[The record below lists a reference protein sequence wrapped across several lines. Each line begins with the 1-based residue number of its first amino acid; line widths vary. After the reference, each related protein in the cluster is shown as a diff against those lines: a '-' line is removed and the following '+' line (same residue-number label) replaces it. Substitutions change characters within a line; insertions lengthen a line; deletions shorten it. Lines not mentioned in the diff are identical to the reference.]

1 MELVPAV
8 FPFIPLSIVLPLL
21 GIVLI
26 VLLEEK
32 FAKWIALVFSGA
44 VFVISLVSLLHFD
57 FSQAQKVQ
65 FYQSIT
71 LIEELRLNLSFG
83 ADGLSYLMYILTTLV
98 SFVAICWSIRDHQIN
113 HRLKEY
119 YAWFLLS
126 ESALVGVFTSWD
138 MLVFYVFYE
147 LTLVPM
153 FFVIGI
159 WGYKLRL
166 YSAYKF
172 FVYIFVSSLFF
183 LLGIVS
189 IAVEHYR
196 QFGKFSF
203 SYFDL
208 LQNQYS
214 LAFGLFLFLL
224 FFIAFAV
231 KTPIVPFHTW
241 LPDAHGE
248 APTAGSVVLA
258 AILLKMST
266 YALLR
271 FNIGLFPEVA
281 VFLMPVL
288 VLWGIATIIFAS
300 WFTISQSNVKR
311 FVAYSSVS
319 HMGFVVAGMFLLN
332 KEGLRASIM
341 EMFAHGLTSASLF
354 MMAGFIY
361 NRLHSFNMQ
370 ALRGSIRFMPVFAV
384 LTAITGFSSMG
395 LPGGSSFWG
404 KFLTIMGAREYTL
417 QLALLVLA
425 GAFFSVL
432 YVLYLLKTLYLDVKE
447 EGRLVHFTDVRGFK
461 LVAFLLVVVPMLLV
475 GLLPFLFFAFFDA
488 HIDLLLKM
496 VLKSLGGGLWN

>member
-1 MELVPAV
+1 MG
-8 FPFIPLSIVLPLL
+8 FPLISTSMILPVLGTLLLFLLS
-21 GIVLI
+21 
-26 VLLEEK
+26 ERY
-32 FAKWIALVFSGA
+32 AKWIASATSFVVF
-44 VFVISLVSLLHFD
+44 ILSLLSLPYFD
-57 FSQAQKVQ
+57 FSNAQKVQ
-65 FYQSIT
+65 FQEFYP
-71 LIEELRLNLSFG
+71 LIPELNLNLHLGF
-83 ADGLSYLMYILTTLV
+83 DGLSYLMYILTTLV
-98 SFVAICWSIRDHQIN
+98 SLSAILWSTRDHQVS
-113 HRLKEY
+113 HREKEY
-119 YAWFLLS
+119 YAWFLLT
-126 ESALVGVFTSWD
+126 ETFLIGVFASLD
-138 MLVFYVFYE
+138 LVVFYVFYE

-172 FVYIFVSSLFF
+172 FIYIFVSSLFL

-189 IAVEHYR
+189 LAVAHYK

-203 SYFDL
+203 YYFDL
-208 LQNQYS
+208 LQNTYS
-214 LAFGLFLFLL
+214 LGFEVFMFLL

-258 AILLKMST
+258 AVLLKMGT

-271 FNIGLFPEVA
+271 FNIGLFPTA
-281 VFLMPVL
+281 SVFLMPL
-288 VLWGIATIIFAS
+288 MVLWGVFTILFAS

-311 FVAYSSVS
+311 FVAYSSIS

-332 KEGLRASIM
+332 AQGLKASIT
-341 EMFAHGLTSASLF
+341 EMFAHGLTSSALF

-370 ALRGSIRFMPVFAV
+370 ALRGSIKFMPLFALLV
-384 LTAITGFSSMG
+384 AITSFSAMG

-404 KFLTIMGAREYTL
+404 KFLTVVGAREYTT

-425 GAFFSVL
+425 GAFFSAV
-432 YVLYLLKTLYLDVKE
+432 YVLYLLKTLYLDTKE
-447 EGRLVHFTDVRGFK
+447 ESRLVHFTDIRGFK
-461 LVAFLLVVVPMLLV
+461 LLAYLLVVIPMFMV
-475 GLLPFLFFAFFDA
+475 GFLPFLFFAFYDPY
-488 HIDLLLKM
+488 INSLLEFIRIK
-496 VLKSLGGGLWN
+496 VAGQ

>member
-1 MELVPAV
+1 MEG
-8 FPFIPLSIVLPLL
+8 FPLISVSMILPLL
-21 GIVLI
+21 GVFVILFTK
-26 VLLEEK
+26 EELS
-32 FAKWIALVFSGA
+32 KWIAVFFSGLVFG
-44 VFVISLVSLLHFD
+44 ISLVSFFFFD
-57 FSQAQKVQ
+57 FSRAGKVQ
-65 FYQSIT
+65 FEEKYV
-71 LIEELRLNLSFG
+71 LIPELNLSLHLGF
-83 ADGLSYLMYILTTLV
+83 DGLSYLMYILTTLV
-98 SFVAICWSIRDHQIN
+98 SLVAILWSTRDHQIS

-119 YAWFLLS
+119 YIWFLLT
-126 ESALVGVFTSWD
+126 ETFLVGVFASLD
-138 MLVFYVFYE
+138 LMVFYVFYE

-172 FVYIFVSSLFF
+172 FIYIFVSSLFL

-189 IAVEHYR
+189 LAVQHYR

-203 SYFDL
+203 NYLDL
-208 LQNQYS
+208 INNKYDLT
-214 LAFGLFLFLL
+214 FEVFMFLL
-224 FFIAFAV
+224 FLIAFAV

-258 AILLKMST
+258 AVLLKMGT

-271 FNIGLFPEVA
+271 FNIGLFPIASVY
-281 VFLMPVL
+281 LMPIM
-288 VLWGIATIIFAS
+288 VLWGILTIVFAS

-332 KEGLRASIM
+332 AEGLRASIT
-341 EMFAHGLTSASLF
+341 EMFAHGLTSSALF

-370 ALRGSIRFMPVFAV
+370 ALRGSIKFMPLFAV
-384 LTAITGFSSMG
+384 LVAITGFSSMG

-404 KFLTIMGAREYTL
+404 KFLTIVGAREYTL
-417 QLALLVLA
+417 LLAFLVVV
-425 GAFFSVL
+425 GAFFSAV
-432 YVLYLLKTLYLDVKE
+432 YVLYLLKTLYLDTKE
-447 EGRLVHFTDVRGFK
+447 ESRLIHFTDLRGFK
-461 LVAFLLVVVPMLLV
+461 LSAFLLVVIPMLMV
-475 GLLPFLFFAFFDA
+475 GFLPFLFFAFYDPY
-488 HIDLLLKM
+488 INSLLNYLVSRVM
-496 VLKSLGGGLWN
+496 GG